1 MLNKPKIG
9 ETNEDKTEEKK
20 KTKKTRATRKN
31 EKEEKKEKKEKERKR
46 YETKSEKIP
55 NELARARQR
64 RTFRAS
70 RNSIFVSIFL

>member
-9 ETNEDKTEEKK
+9 ETNEDKTEKK
-20 KTKKTRATRKN
+20 KDEENASDAKKRKRR
-31 EKEEKKEKKEKERKR
+31 KKRKKEKEGKR